1 VNRKGS
7 CLWFLGLWIITLS
20 GYSQINTLDDLEAAL
35 AANPVDSVRISI
47 LCDLSLGYLT
57 SQPQRARDYAEQAL
71 ALSQEV
77 KNVTGEVLALN
88 RLAEYHWRQS
98 NYARAVELATQS
110 LQLAQKQNDS
120 VAIARAY
127 RLLGIIYTYGFKQ
140 YDLALTFHQNAL
152 SIHQQK
158 KDYYNIASLYGNI
171 TWIYGNKGEKL
182 EQAWQMAKR
191 GAQLADSLQSN
202 QLLSYNYNSLGLI
215 ALRQGRLDT
224 ALTYLNRSIY
234 IGQTIN
240 DKAVVAYNKSIVGNI
255 LLQQKNFATA
265 LPVFHES
272 EKESISLNLREVLK
286 DSYKGL
292 AEAYGASGNFSRAFE
307 YHRKYTSLKDSLLNW
322 EITQKALRMQF
333 ELDEQKQQ
341 AQLIELQEET
351 AEARR
356 ERNFLILVFIIG
368 AIALVVIIIL
378 ILRNNQQRKIANLQ
392 LQQKNQELAQA
403 NTLKDKL
410 FSIIGHDMR
419 SPLQSLHALLGM
431 TVRKEVSGEEFLQ
444 FAPQLHQH
452 VIGVNETLENLLLWS
467 RAQLHGWKLEPVTFS
482 INSVLERVVSLFQ
495 VAANQKEISLTIT
508 VHKDLL
514 AYADE
519 NQIELVFRNLVHNA
533 IKFTP
538 AGGQILI
545 QAAQTNLGV
554 ETIVKD
560 SGVGIPAD
568 QLNTIFTEAA
578 SSTRG
583 TKGERG
589 TGLGLSLCYDML
601 TRNGGKISVTS
612 MVGSGSVFTVTL
624 PIPVN

>member
-1 VNRKGS
+1 VNRKVF

-20 GYSQINTLDDLEAAL
+20 GYSHTNTLDDLEAAL

-152 SIHQQK
+152 AIHQQK

-351 AEARR
+351 TEARR
-356 ERNFLILVFIIG
+356 ERNFFILVFIIG

-378 ILRNNQQRKIANLQ
+378 ILLNNQQRKIANLQ

-467 RAQLHGWKLEPVTFS
+467 RAQLHGWKLEPITFS
-482 INSVLERVVSLFQ
+482 INSVLERVASLFQ
-495 VAANQKEISLTIT
+495 VAAAQKEIELTLSAD
-508 VHKDLL
+508 HDLL
-514 AYADE
+514 VYADE

-545 QAAQTNLGV
+545 QATRANLGV

-612 MVGSGSVFTVTL
+612 MVGSGSIFAVVL
-624 PIPVN
+624 PASSK